1 MEDLNYE
8 DLLILINEELPVIEM
23 DLTKYNSKGFYAKHK
38 ITGIDVILIEEALD
52 TKEKLIIL
60 QEEYS
65 HFKNNTGVILNQSEE
80 EIENRKQEQK
90 ALDYAIMKYFPPE
103 KIREAMEKVSI
114 EKNDFEIEEELEVPY
129 GFLKKIVDCHCRKGN
144 MHLIDTEGTY

>member
-1 MEDLNYE
+1 MKDLNYE
-8 DLLILINEELPVIEM
+8 ELLISINKELPVIEL

-38 ITGIDVILIEEALD
+38 VTGIDVILIEKTLSSI
-52 TKEKLIIL
+52 EKSIIL

-65 HFKNNTGVILNQSEE
+65 HFKKNTGVILNQSEE

-90 ALDYAIMKYFPPE
+90 ALDYAIMKYFPLE
-103 KIREAMEKVSI
+103 KIEEAIKKVSI
-114 EKNDFEIEEELEVPY
+114 EKNDFEIEEELNVPN

-144 MHLIDTEGTY
+144 IRFINAERTY